1 MDDKSLPRRL
11 CLKKCVEN
19 IKGNYAEKSLIY
31 LEPASPREKEKETGI
46 SPLLPPSQTA
56 GNNQS
61 LASLKEFLFS
71 RTSGNI
77 KYQSCGIG
85 CSNVNSNNGR
95 AEVSLSEWEIEDNK
109 RNGVCESGLT
119 TGSFGH
125 HMSGEKHI

>member
-1 MDDKSLPRRL
+1 MCRKYQGELCGKKFNLFGTCESSLKRKR
-11 CLKKCVEN
+11 N
-19 IKGNYAEKSLIY
+19 RNF
-31 LEPASPREKEKETGI
+31 
-46 SPLLPPSQTA
+46 PLLPPSQTA

-109 RNGVCESGLT
+109 RNGVCESWLT
-119 TGSFGH
+119 IGSFGH
-125 HMSGEKHI
+125 HMSGEQHI